1 MEVFP
6 KQTKITKNGYGNLV
20 KLPLATHRKNG
31 LQSKLFINGEWVRD
45 FDEITVGAID
55 ISGYEPEKKERPVK
69 QVSKSNGVRPIF
81 NWAITQTLTG
91 TEGHAMRI
99 AVVREFY
106 NNGINDP
113 YDLAMLFQS
122 QPDFDLDYSI
132 DQVKSIIKN
141 DYGVWSWDTLIDRC
155 GGFVESYNL
164 SLLVSGDASNNNVY
178 V

>member
-1 MEVFP
+1 
-6 KQTKITKNGYGNLV
+6 
-20 KLPLATHRKNG
+20 
-31 LQSKLFINGEWVRD
+31 
-45 FDEITVGAID
+45 
-55 ISGYEPEKKERPVK
+55 
-69 QVSKSNGVRPIF
+69 
-81 NWAITQTLTG
+81 
-91 TEGHAMRI
+91 MRI
-99 AVVREFY
+99 AVVSEFY